1 MADAASLARRP
12 PRWFR
17 AVDRASRIA
26 IMWLTCVFLV
36 LMVAFT
42 IYTVVMRYVFH
53 DPPFWGDTVALF
65 CNIWFVLVAY
75 ALAVRDREDI
85 ASEFAYEYLPPK
97 AVSALHYCWQL
108 LTLSFGLFLVVFG
121 AQAALDVPGQY
132 WELGGLP
139 KQVPMMVLPIAGV
152 LVALMSAIT
161 IAEDAL
167 GWRAADRERVQLPAS
182 PCATGQK

>member
-1 MADAASLARRP
+1 VIDHL
-12 PRWFR
+12 
-17 AVDRASRIA
+17 SRVL

-53 DPPFWGDTVALF
+53 NPPFWGDTVALF

-85 ASEFAYEYLPPK
+85 ASEFVYEYLPR
-97 AVSALHYCWQL
+97 AVVSALHYGWQL
-108 LTLSFGLFLVVFG
+108 LTLSFGVFLAVFG
-121 AQAALDVPGQY
+121 ARAALDVPGQY

-152 LVALMSAIT
+152 LVTLMSAIT
-161 IAEDAL
+161 IVEDAL
-167 GWRAADRERVQLPAS
+167 GWRTAARDESS
-182 PCATGQK
+182 PG